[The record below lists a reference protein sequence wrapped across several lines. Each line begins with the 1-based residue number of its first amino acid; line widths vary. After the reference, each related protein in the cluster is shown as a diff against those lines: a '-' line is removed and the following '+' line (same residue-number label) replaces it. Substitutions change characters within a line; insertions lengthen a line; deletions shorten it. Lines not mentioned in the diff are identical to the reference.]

1 MASVSGQDGFKLPK
15 GYFEKFPE
23 RIVKRVA
30 EETAVEEK
38 PMGGFRTPDRYFE
51 TFGERLQERLSKKE
65 VPVRKIRPLQF
76 IWIPAVAAAILL
88 LLIWS
93 PSSPSAVLDFEDI
106 NAEVL
111 QAYLQTEEFD
121 VTPSELAENLPLVDL
136 AMEDVLD
143 RAPEARV
150 IADYLEDYIESDE
163 ELYLEPNE

>member
-38 PMGGFRTPDRYFE
+38 PMGGFRTPDMYFE

-65 VPVRKIRPLQF
+65 VPVRKIRPLQL

>member
-1 MASVSGQDGFKLPK
+1 MQLTKLPWRK
-15 GYFEKFPE
+15 NP
-23 RIVKRVA
+23 RD
-30 EETAVEEK
+30 
-38 PMGGFRTPDRYFE
+38 GFRTPDKYFE

-65 VPVRKIRPLQF
+65 VPVRKIRPMQL
-76 IWIPAVAAAILL
+76 IWIPAVAAAVLL
-88 LLIWS
+88 LLVWS
-93 PSSPSAVLDFEDI
+93 PSSPSAALDFEDI

>member
-1 MASVSGQDGFKLPK
+1 MASFSGQDGFKLPK

-23 RIVKRVA
+23 RMAKRA
-30 EETAVEEK
+30 IDATPTAEK
-38 PMGGFRTPDRYFE
+38 PTGGFQTPDMYFE
-51 TFGERLQERLSKKE
+51 TFGDRLQKRLSKKD
-65 VPVRKIRPLQF
+65 VPVRRIRPLQL

-88 LLIWS
+88 LLLWS
-93 PSSPSAVLDFEDI
+93 PSSSSTPLDFEDI
-106 NAEVL
+106 NVEVL
-111 QAYLQTEEFD
+111 QAYLETEEFD
-121 VTPSELAENLPLVDL
+121 VTPSELAENLPAVNL

>member
-1 MASVSGQDGFKLPK
+1 MASVSGQDGFKLPE

-23 RIVKRVA
+23 RIAKRTA
-30 EETAVEEK
+30 ETNPVEEK
-38 PMGGFRTPDRYFE
+38 SMDGFRTPDMYFD
-51 TFGERLQERLSKKE
+51 TFGARLQERLSKRE
-65 VPVRKIRPLQF
+65 VPVRKLRPLQM
-76 IWIPAVAAAILL
+76 IWIPAAAAAILL
-88 LLIWS
+88 LLVWS
-93 PSSPSAVLDFEDI
+93 PSSPSAVLEFKDI

-121 VTPSELAENLPLVDL
+121 VTPNELAENLPLMDL

-163 ELYLEPNE
+163 ELYLDPNE